1 MQDRL
6 QAALGAGEAVRALLA
21 LDLDE
26 EQHFRPGLLA
36 LTDRRLL
43 YCPEDGPDRAW
54 PLRDVRTLRVSD
66 RAGLGTL
73 EVLGEAALLARLHF
87 TVARANEAAAF
98 ERAFRGLSPAETPGG
113 DAAAGEPVPE
123 GPPAGGRDLLRL
135 ARFARPHA
143 AWLALGVVLTLAS
156 TGAGLIPPLLTW
168 PLVDEVLTPYQ
179 EEVKQAR
186 DIPDQETREERLASL
201 QEEGSRRFGRVP
213 LYLAGMLGAAVLAWL
228 LAWGQGYVLAR
239 VSERIAADLR
249 NATYAHL
256 QTLSLDY
263 FTARRT
269 GDLVSRISS
278 DTDRICYFL
287 SDTLSDFVTDAL
299 MIAGSAAML
308 FYMDPLLAA
317 ATLCTLPAVAWLT
330 LTLRSRLSEGFSR
343 SYRTWG
349 EMTAVLADT
358 IPGIRVVKAF
368 AQERREAERFREA
381 NRRIVQANDRVNRVW
396 TFFWPM
402 VAFLNQVG
410 LLVAWAFGA
419 WRVLD
424 QHITVGILTAFLAY
438 IGRFYGRLEAMTR
451 VAGQMQRAK
460 ASAARVFEILDRRP
474 SVPEPRRPV
483 QPGTL
488 RGAIELRGVGFRFGN
503 REVLHEV
510 SLRIEPGEMVG
521 IVGPT
526 GAGKSTL
533 VDLVCRFY
541 DPDDGAVLVDGQDI
555 RSFPIAW
562 YRGHIGIVLQ
572 ESFLFYGTI
581 AENIAYGRPGAS
593 REEIVEAA
601 RAARAHEFILRLP
614 DGYDSVVGERG
625 QTLSGG
631 ERQRI
636 AIARALLIDPRILV
650 LDEATSAVDTQTERE
665 IQEALDR
672 LVRGR
677 TTLAVA
683 HRLSTLRHATRIVVL
698 EGGRIVE
705 SGTHEELIAAGGLY
719 LRLWEAQEREEAR
732 RTASEKPAQAG
743 LARAGGTPRGLDRDR
758 HER

>member
-6 QAALGAGEAVRALLA
+6 QAALEAGEAVRALLA

-43 YCPEDGPDRAW
+43 YCPEVGPDRAW

-66 RAGLGTL
+66 RAGLGTI

-98 ERAFRGLSPAETPGG
+98 ERAFRGLSPAETQGG
-113 DAAAGEPVPE
+113 EAPFGGLAPE
-123 GPPAGGRDLLRL
+123 GPPARGRDLLRL

-143 AWLALGVVLTLAS
+143 AWLVLGVVLTLAS
-156 TGAGLIPPLLTW
+156 TGVGLIPPLLTW

-186 DIPDQETREERLASL
+186 EVPDDEAREERLASL
-201 QEEGSRRFGRVP
+201 QKEGRRRFERVP

-228 LAWGQGYVLAR
+228 LAWVQGYVLAR

-263 FTARRT
+263 FTSRRT

-287 SDTLSDFVTDAL
+287 SDTATDFVTDLL
-299 MIAGSAAML
+299 MIAGSAVML
-308 FYMDPLLAA
+308 FYMDPVLAA
-317 ATLCTLPAVAWLT
+317 ATLCTLPAVAWAT

-368 AQERREAERFREA
+368 AQERREAERFRDA

-438 IGRFYGRLEAMTR
+438 IGRFYVRLEAMTR
-451 VAGQMQRAK
+451 IAGQMQRAK
-460 ASAARVFEILDRRP
+460 AAAARVFEILDRRP
-474 SVPEPRRPV
+474 SVPESKNPIRLE
-483 QPGTL
+483 GL
-488 RGAIELRGVGFRFGN
+488 RGAIELRGVSFRFGN
-503 REVLHEV
+503 REVLHDV
-510 SLRIEPGEMVG
+510 SLKIEPGEMLGV
-521 IVGPT
+521 VGPT
-526 GAGKSTL
+526 GSGKSTL

-541 DPDDGAVLVDGQDI
+541 DPDSGAVLVDGHDV
-555 RSFPIAW
+555 RSLPIAW
-562 YRGHIGIVLQ
+562 YRRHIGIVLQ

-581 AENIAYGRPGAS
+581 AENIAYGRPLAS
-593 REEIVEAA
+593 REEIMDAA

-650 LDEATSAVDTQTERE
+650 LDEATSAVDTRTERE

-672 LVRGR
+672 LVQGR
-677 TTLAVA
+677 TTIAVA
-683 HRLSTLRHATRIVVL
+683 HRLSTLRHANRIVVL
-698 EGGRIVE
+698 DAGRIVE
-705 SGTHEELIAAGGLY
+705 SGTHEDLIAAGGLY
-719 LRLWEAQEREEAR
+719 LRLWQAQEREEAR
-732 RTASEKPAQAG
+732 RAASEEP
-743 LARAGGTPRGLDRDR
+743 ARAGFAPHAGGTTRGLDR
-758 HER
+758 ERP

>member
-26 EQHFRPGLLA
+26 EQRFRPGLLA

-123 GPPAGGRDLLRL
+123 GPPARGRDLLRL

-143 AWLALGVVLTLAS
+143 AWLALGVGLTLAS

-186 DIPDQETREERLASL
+186 DIPDEETREERLASL

-368 AQERREAERFREA
+368 AQERREAERFRDA

-541 DPDDGAVLVDGQDI
+541 DPDDGAVLVDGHDI

-631 ERQRI
+631 ERQRV

-705 SGTHEELIAAGGLY
+705 SGTHEDLIAAGGLY